1 MVLETHTYTD
11 AKDTLTV
18 FVKNA
23 WVPDPVHASLKEFQP
38 NTELGFII
46 KRCFDYLPLPLA
58 LELLDQIKVSIVM
71 ESQLEA
77 TVIRGCPSHRLTPCE
92 CARVEEHYG
101 VVSHKLVTAV
111 GVLYICNNFAAT
123 ASYSLGNFNFHGIGT
138 GVTAE
143 AATDQTLV
151 TELTTEY
158 NPNSTRATGTGR
170 TAAAAGNNA
179 TYQTIGTNTLD
190 SGTPAV
196 TEHGLFT
203 QAATGAYAAPANVLL
218 DRSVFSAINLVGAN
232 GDGLQTTY
240 TITVNSGG

>member
-1 MVLETHTYTD
+1 MVLSHDAYTL
-11 AKDTLTV
+11 AENSLTI
-18 FVKNA
+18 VKPSSWIPNA
-23 WVPDPVHASLKEFQP
+23 VDRAFSEFNP
-38 NTELGFII
+38 STELGFII
-46 KRCFDYLPLPLA
+46 KRCFDYLPTPLA
-58 LELLDQIKVSIVM
+58 LELLDKIKVSIVM
-71 ESQLEA
+71 ESTLEA
-77 TVIRGCPSHRLTPCE
+77 TVIRGCERHQLVACTCP
-92 CARVEEHYG
+92 RVHEHYG

-138 GVTAE
+138 GTTAE

-203 QAATGAYAAPANVLL
+203 
-218 DRSVFSAINLVGAN
+218 
-232 GDGLQTTY
+232 
-240 TITVNSGG
+240 